1 MWTETVGGI
10 AKPYGFLAAATH
22 AGVKK
27 KKLDLALITCKD
39 AEVAGVFTQNAFAAS
54 PVKLTKKHIASGRI
68 KALIVNSGN
77 ANACNGDAGDRD
89 ALKTA
94 QLVAQK
100 LGIKPEEVAVAST
113 GVIGVPLNMQVMENG
128 ITELLPK
135 LSKEGGKAAAEAI
148 MTTDTY
154 PKEVTLECTV
164 DGVTY
169 TIAGIAKGSGMIHP
183 NMATMLAF
191 ITTDWPVESC
201 TLQSMLKEIADE
213 TFNAISVDGDT
224 STNDMCL
231 VLASKEL
238 PKPDPE
244 KLEIF
249 RQGLKQVMAELVKAI
264 VMDGEGA
271 TKLLKI
277 CVKGAKSVCDAK
289 LAAKAIGNSPL
300 VKTAFFGEDANWG
313 RILCAVGYSG
323 CTVDPDKTDLY
334 FEDIQIVK
342 SGQGLGISDAALLP
356 IMKQREIEITV
367 DLGLGNGEYVFQ
379 TTDFSYDY
387 VKINASYRS

>member
-10 AKPYGFLAAATH
+10 AKPHGFLGNNH
-22 AGVKK
+22 AGLKK
-27 KKLDLALITCKD
+27 ADLALITCKD

-249 RQGLKQVMAELVKAI
+249 REGL
-264 VMDGEGA
+264 
-271 TKLLKI
+271 
-277 CVKGAKSVCDAK
+277 
-289 LAAKAIGNSPL
+289 
-300 VKTAFFGEDANWG
+300 
-313 RILCAVGYSG
+313 
-323 CTVDPDKTDLY
+323 
-334 FEDIQIVK
+334 
-342 SGQGLGISDAALLP
+342 
-356 IMKQREIEITV
+356 
-367 DLGLGNGEYVFQ
+367 
-379 TTDFSYDY
+379 
-387 VKINASYRS
+387 